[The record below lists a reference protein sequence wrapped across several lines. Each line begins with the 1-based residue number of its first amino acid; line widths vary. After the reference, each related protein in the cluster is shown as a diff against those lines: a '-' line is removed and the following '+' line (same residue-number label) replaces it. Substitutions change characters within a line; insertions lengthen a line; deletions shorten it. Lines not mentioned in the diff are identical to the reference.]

1 MARRTPA
8 FRSAEDLYPMLKNEV
23 DLLGRA
29 LGEAIRRL
37 SGERLFALEE
47 AIRARTKHLRQHPD
61 DEAAREAL
69 RGQVG
74 SLSVAEAEGLIRA
87 FSTYFHLVNLA
98 EERHRV
104 RVNRQRERASTP
116 DRPRSESLLALVGQ
130 LKARGLGYD
139 EVVRLLS
146 SARLVLTFTAHPT
159 ETRRRTLR
167 HHLLE
172 LDRTLDRLE
181 RGEAELAEVV
191 ARVTLLW
198 TTRELRPAPPRVEDE
213 VRGGLYYLPTTLWE
227 AVPRLMDALERA
239 VAAHYGRRPVLPPPL
254 AFRSWIGGDRDG
266 NPFVTPAVTAWAQG
280 YARAEIARKYAE
292 GLAALTRDL
301 SVAEERASLPPLPG
315 ARCSTVGGEAA
326 AGAVADGP
334 NNGAGQTGGAPGGKT
349 GGRPDAKPNG
359 APGAESGGAAAG
371 EAGDVPHAG
380 TAPGPDGEAVASGDG
395 GRDRFPGEPYRRF
408 VYRLQRRW
416 AARTVPEAV
425 WGEVDSL
432 RRLPAGDAVQAG
444 TVPEAVGGG
453 ADGTALPPAVPTDEA
468 PEGEPEPVRT
478 RAAADGAAESGG
490 RPAQAQA
497 AGRRSAGDVAASEDG
512 AVSEDLAA
520 LLHQVE
526 RGLEAAGLGE
536 AAASLV
542 RPLRWRAQVFGEAM
556 APLDLREHADAH
568 GRAVAEL
575 LEAGGVM
582 AAATYLAL
590 DPKAR
595 EDLLT
600 RELRSARPLAPVG
613 YRPRTRE
620 LAVALEALRVWRDR
634 GAYIISGCRGPA
646 DVLEVFVLAREVGLY
661 RPGRPLPFD
670 VVPLFE
676 TLADLEAA
684 PAAMERLLRNPV
696 FGAHA
701 RARGGC
707 EVMIGYSDSSKDAGY
722 LAANWALY
730 RAQEGISR
738 VARAAGV
745 PVSFFHGRGTS
756 TARGGGGTAGRAI
769 ASLPPGTVGSRLRLT
784 EQGEALADRYAH
796 PDLALRNLEQLLYH
810 FVLAAA
816 RDVAPP
822 GSHAA
827 ASHPGAEGAVVCP
840 DERGGAAPVSE
851 VPAAWRQAM
860 DRAAARSAEAYRQ
873 LLAEPGFFEFFEHF
887 TPIRE
892 IAALKIASRPV
903 ARTGRARRVQDLRA
917 IPWVMAWTQVRLLL
931 PGWYGLAEGLAE
943 VPPEL
948 RQAMFAGWP
957 FFRSVLDGA
966 ALALAKADLAVA
978 REYLRLVPEPLASRF
993 FPRLE
998 EGFLRT
1004 RELLEETFGGPLLA
1018 HHPVLARQTALR
1030 NPYVD
1035 PISYLQVELLARYR
1049 RTPEGDPERPA
1060 LERALLLSIL
1070 GIAAGLRN
1078 AG

>member
-1 MARRTPA
+1 MSGEGYRSSGAGLGQGNGSQDRQDRGGEQGSRPPAAGSSGEAFPAPAEPVPPPDAR
-8 FRSAEDLYPMLKNEV
+8 AEEELYPLLKREV

-37 SGERLFALEE
+37 SGDRLFELEE
-47 AIRARTKHLRQHPD
+47 DIRARTKHLRQHPGD
-61 DEAAREAL
+61 DAARQAL
-69 RGQVG
+69 RAEIGG
-74 SLSVAEAEGLIRA
+74 LSVAAAEGLIRA

-104 RVNRQRERASTP
+104 RVNRRREQASTP
-116 DRPRSESLLALVGQ
+116 DRPRPESLLALVTQ
-130 LKARGLGYD
+130 LQAQGLGFD
-139 EVVRLLS
+139 DVVRLLA
-146 SARLVLTFTAHPT
+146 SARLELTFTAHPT

-167 HHLLE
+167 HHLLQ
-172 LDRTLDRLE
+172 LNHALDRLE
-181 RGEAELAEVV
+181 RGEGHLDEVV

-227 AVPRLMDALERA
+227 AVPRLMEALEGA
-239 VAAHYGRRPVLPPPL
+239 VAARYGRRPVLPPPL

-266 NPFVTPAVTAWAQG
+266 NPFVTPEVTAWAQA
-280 YARAEIARKYAE
+280 YARAEIARKYAG

-301 SVAEERASLPPLPG
+301 SVAEERATLPPLPSVPED
-315 ARCSTVGGEAA
+315 AVAPLPPAA
-326 AGAVADGP
+326 AG
-334 NNGAGQTGGAPGGKT
+334 
-349 GGRPDAKPNG
+349 
-359 APGAESGGAAAG
+359 
-371 EAGDVPHAG
+371 
-380 TAPGPDGEAVASGDG
+380 
-395 GRDRFPGEPYRRF
+395 RFPGEPYRRF
-408 VYRLQRRW
+408 AYRLQRHW
-416 AARTVPEAV
+416 AARTVPEEV
-425 WGEVDSL
+425 WSET
-432 RRLPAGDAVQAG
+432 PARGAAAAEATTMPPRPTASG
-444 TVPEAVGGG
+444 EAVPGR
-453 ADGTALPPAVPTDEA
+453 PAVPVDPGDERPSRTAAAAPPPGTAGEPPAGEA
-468 PEGEPEPVRT
+468 P
-478 RAAADGAAESGG
+478 AAAGST
-490 RPAQAQA
+490 
-497 AGRRSAGDVAASEDG
+497 
-512 AVSEDLAA
+512 A
-520 LLHQVE
+520 LDRLLFQIE
-526 RGLEAAGLGE
+526 EGLRDAGLGE
-536 AAASLV
+536 AAATLV

-556 APLDLREHADAH
+556 APLDLREHAEAH

-582 AAATYLAL
+582 AAGEYLAL
-590 DPKAR
+590 DAAGR
-595 EDLLT
+595 EAVLT
-600 RELRSARPLAPVG
+600 RELASARPLAPVG
-613 YRPRTRE
+613 FRPRSRE
-620 LAVALEALRVWRDR
+620 LSVALDALRAWQDR

-661 RPGRPLPFD
+661 RAGHPLPFD

-684 PAAMERLLRNPV
+684 PRAMERLLRNPV
-696 FGAHA
+696 FGVHA
-701 RARGGC
+701 RGRGGC

-730 RAQEGISR
+730 RAQEGITA

-769 ASLPPGTVGSRLRLT
+769 ASLPPGTVGRRLRLT

-796 PDLALRNLEQLLYH
+796 PELALRNLEQLLYH
-810 FVLAAA
+810 FLLAAA
-816 RDVAPP
+816 RDTLAVAQDPMLSPEEP
-822 GSHAA
+822 GL
-827 ASHPGAEGAVVCP
+827 P
-840 DERGGAAPVSE
+840 GGAGAAQVPGPGRQGLTAGGPS
-851 VPAAWRQAM
+851 VPAAWREAM
-860 DRAAARSAEAYRQ
+860 DRAAARSAEAYRR
-873 LLAEPGFFEFFEHF
+873 LLVEPGFFEFFEHF

-931 PGWYGLAEGLAE
+931 PGWYGLAEGLAA
-943 VPPEL
+943 VPRDL
-948 RQAMFAGWP
+948 RQAMFARWP

-978 REYLRLVPEPLASRF
+978 REYLRLVPGPLANRF

-998 EGFLRT
+998 EAMVRT
-1004 RELLEETFGGPLLA
+1004 RALLEETFGGPLLA

-1049 RTPEGDPERPA
+1049 ASPEGDPERPA

>member
-1 MARRTPA
+1 MSGEGDRPAGAGSAVGKGSQDRQDGRDRQDRGGGQGSRPAAAGSSGEAFPAPAEPVPPPGART
-8 FRSAEDLYPMLKNEV
+8 EEELYPLLKREV

-37 SGERLFALEE
+37 SGDRLFELEE
-47 AIRARTKHLRQHPD
+47 DIRARTKHLRQHPGD
-61 DEAAREAL
+61 DAARQAL
-69 RGQVG
+69 RAEIGG
-74 SLSVAEAEGLIRA
+74 LSVAAAEGLIRA

-104 RVNRQRERASTP
+104 RVNRRREQASTP
-116 DRPRSESLLALVGQ
+116 DRPRPESLLALITQ
-130 LKARGLGYD
+130 LQAQGMEFD
-139 EVVRLLS
+139 DVVRLLA
-146 SARLVLTFTAHPT
+146 SARLELTFTAHPT

-167 HHLLE
+167 HHLLQ
-172 LDRTLDRLE
+172 LNQALDRLE
-181 RGEAELAEVV
+181 RGEGDLDEVV

-227 AVPRLMDALERA
+227 AVPRLMEALEGA
-239 VAAHYGRRPVLPPPL
+239 VAARYGRRPVLPPPL

-266 NPFVTPAVTAWAQG
+266 NPFVTPEVTAWAQA
-280 YARAEIARKYAE
+280 YARAEIARKYAG

-301 SVAEERASLPPLPG
+301 SVAEERASLPPLPSVP
-315 ARCSTVGGEAA
+315 AEAVAPLPPAA
-326 AGAVADGP
+326 AG
-334 NNGAGQTGGAPGGKT
+334 
-349 GGRPDAKPNG
+349 
-359 APGAESGGAAAG
+359 
-371 EAGDVPHAG
+371 
-380 TAPGPDGEAVASGDG
+380 
-395 GRDRFPGEPYRRF
+395 RFPGEPYRRF
-408 VYRLQRRW
+408 AYRLQRHW
-416 AARTVPEAV
+416 AARAVPEEV
-425 WGEVDSL
+425 WSET
-432 RRLPAGDAVQAG
+432 PARAAA
-444 TVPEAVGGG
+444 PAEA
-453 ADGTALPPAVPTDEA
+453 PAVPHRPDAAVEA
-468 PEGEPEPVRT
+468 TAPPPRPAAPPEGAAMPPRPPASAEGIPGGPAVPADPAGERPSRP
-478 RAAADGAAESGG
+478 AAAAPPKGTAGEPPTGEG
-490 RPAQAQA
+490 PEA
-497 AGRRSAGDVAASEDG
+497 AGST
-512 AVSEDLAA
+512 A
-520 LLHQVE
+520 LDRLLFQVE
-526 RGLEAAGLGE
+526 EGLRDAGLGE
-536 AAASLV
+536 AAATLV

-556 APLDLREHADAH
+556 APLDLREHAEAH

-575 LEAGGVM
+575 LEAGGIM
-582 AAATYLAL
+582 AAGEYLAL
-590 DPKAR
+590 DAAGR
-595 EDLLT
+595 EAVLT
-600 RELRSARPLAPVG
+600 RELASPRPLAPVG
-613 YRPRTRE
+613 YRPRSRE
-620 LAVALEALRVWRDR
+620 LAVALDALRAWQDR

-661 RPGRPLPFD
+661 RPGHPLPFD

-684 PAAMERLLRNPV
+684 PRAMEQLLQNPV
-696 FGAHA
+696 FGVHA
-701 RARGGC
+701 RGRGGC

-730 RAQEGISR
+730 RAQEGIAA

-769 ASLPPGTVGSRLRLT
+769 ASLPPGTVGRRLRLT

-796 PDLALRNLEQLLYH
+796 PELALRNLEQLLYH
-810 FVLAAA
+810 FLLAAA
-816 RDVAPP
+816 RDTLAQAQEAVLSPEEPGPP
-822 GSHAA
+822 GGAGTAPSRPGGGRQGLAA
-827 ASHPGAEGAVVCP
+827 
-840 DERGGAAPVSE
+840 GGSP
-851 VPAAWRQAM
+851 VPAAWREAM

-931 PGWYGLAEGLAE
+931 PGWYGLAEGLAA
-943 VPPEL
+943 VPRDL
-948 RQAMFAGWP
+948 RQAMFARWP

-978 REYLRLVPEPLASRF
+978 REYLRLVPGPLANRF

-998 EGFLRT
+998 EAMVRT
-1004 RELLEETFGGPLLA
+1004 RALLEETFGGPLLA

-1049 RTPEGDPERPA
+1049 ATLEGDPERPA